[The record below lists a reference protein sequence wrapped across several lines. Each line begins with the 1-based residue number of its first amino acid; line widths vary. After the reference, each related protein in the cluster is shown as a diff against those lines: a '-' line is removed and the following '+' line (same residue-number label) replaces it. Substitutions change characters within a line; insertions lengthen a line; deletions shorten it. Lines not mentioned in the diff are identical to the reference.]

1 MKTRRL
7 EIPEEKMAEFAC
19 IIGEHELENT
29 IQGVND
35 DDEIIVEVRYDLR
48 DRKAIFELIELLDP
62 DEEDE

>member
-1 MKTRRL
+1 
-7 EIPEEKMAEFAC
+7 MAEFAG
-19 IIGEHELENT
+19 IIGEHELTNA

-35 DDEIIVEVRYDLR
+35 DDEIIVDVRYDLR

>member
-1 MKTRRL
+1 MKTRRF
-7 EIPEEKMAEFAC
+7 EVPEDMMAEFAG
-19 IIGEHELENT
+19 IIGEHELTNA

-35 DDEIIVEVRYDLR
+35 DDEIIVDVRYDLR